1 MKLRI
6 VTTFILLAFSA
17 GQASAACP
25 HTTGAN
31 SPLSNAG
38 IKTALAGAGGA
49 GKFHCAIRGGEKWNE
64 SLGVTNTGNN
74 ADTGTLTDFK
84 RGPTNPVDPS
94 KAVGTWSV
102 ANGQIAYTY
111 GTTGGTFTYTVREVT
126 AGTNYEFCNI
136 ATNELINAIVTTAP
150 TANPAACP

>member
-1 MKLRI
+1 MKPSI
-6 VTTFILLAFSA
+6 VTSAILLAFSA
-17 GQASAACP
+17 GPGIAACP

-31 SPLSNAG
+31 APLTNAG

-84 RGPTNPVDPS
+84 RGAGNPIDP
-94 KAVGTWSV
+94 
-102 ANGQIAYTY
+102 
-111 GTTGGTFTYTVREVT
+111 TVRPRE
-126 AGTNYEFCNI
+126 I
-136 ATNELINAIVTTAP
+136 LL
-150 TANPAACP
+150 